1 MNQLKLCFI
10 QRTLQGFRFPEVNM
24 AYCFE
29 VGRELFGNTDLQKK
43 SLSHAPR
50 PETII
55 WWCTPFFLHLLI
67 SGPPCT
73 IYSTLTGRQR
83 ALTCV
88 RWGGELQNK
97 GYKSVISFFAPS
109 SDSLSDSSGFEYR
122 QVGKILPAL
131 NELKTMVN
139 CHFDGTETQR
149 IKFAYS
155 TLKTDAKHKEF
166 WNLFANI
173 TRA

>member
-1 MNQLKLCFI
+1 MTLLKLCFI

-24 AYCFE
+24 ACCFE

-83 ALTCV
+83 ALACV
-88 RWGGELQNK
+88 RRGEVQNK
-97 GYKSVISFFAPS
+97 VFKSVISFFAPS
-109 SDSLSDSSGFEYR
+109 SDSLSDLSGFEYR

-139 CHFDGTETQR
+139 CHFVGTEKQI

-155 TLKTDAKHKEF
+155 TPKTDAKQKEV

-173 TRA
+173 T